1 MKTVNQTSKLED
13 RLVEFSVKIVDL
25 AYRLQSNSEL
35 KSLTN
40 QILKSG
46 ISPALNYGEAMH
58 AESKKDFIHKMKIAL
73 KELRETHI
81 SLKILYKIS
90 RVPFKNEI
98 AALKDEN
105 NELIAIFVSS
115 VKTAQNN
122 LIMESAKN
130 T

>member
-1 MKTVNQTSKLED
+1 MKTIYQTSELED

-25 AYRLQSNSEL
+25 AYKLQSNSEL
-35 KSLTN
+35 RSLTN

-46 ISPALNYGEAMH
+46 VSPALNYGEAMH

-81 SLKILYKIS
+81 SLKIFFKIS

-98 AALKDEN
+98 AVLKEEN

-122 LIMESAKN
+122 LLLETSKKL
-130 T
+130 

>member
-1 MKTVNQTSKLED
+1 MKKEHFYSNLED
-13 RLVEFSVKIVDL
+13 RLISFSVKIIDL
-25 AYRLQSNSEL
+25 AYKLQVKPEY

-81 SLKILYKIS
+81 SLKILFNIDRAPY
-90 RVPFKNEI
+90 KNEI
-98 AALKDEN
+98 SLLKDEN
-105 NELIAIFVSS
+105 NELLAIFVSS
-115 VKTAQNN
+115 VKTAQQNM
-122 LIMESAKN
+122 IKEKED
-130 T
+130 

>member
-1 MKTVNQTSKLED
+1 MNHTSNLED

-25 AYRLQSNSEL
+25 AYRLQSNTEL
-35 KSLTN
+35 KSITN

-58 AESKKDFIHKMKIAL
+58 AKSKKDFIHKMKIAL

-81 SLKILYKIS
+81 SLKILHKIS

-98 AALKDEN
+98 AELKDEN

-122 LIMESAKN
+122 LLLEKSKKA
-130 T
+130 